1 MQATSTSDVTIQL
14 GNNAKPIHVQLTEG
28 QNLNDCVAHVVKKHG
43 IPSYLSSNI
52 LSVLMTATAAA
63 AATTTPDRAISKTR
77 TSRSDFVSRYQNH
90 TLQYHNQPEQVSYE
104 ERYA

>member
-1 MQATSTSDVTIQL
+1 MQATSTSDITIQL

-63 AATTTPDRAISKTR
+63 RTPDRAISKTR